1 MVFCKGLSFF
11 PDLEEIPMAF
21 AIAVLCKGTWGLQV
35 SWFAVGKGLD
45 IEEVEVASQW
55 INTSCADM

>member
-1 MVFCKGLSFF
+1 METKEKGRRRMVFCKGLSFF

-35 SWFAVGKGLD
+35 SWFAVGR
-45 IEEVEVASQW
+45 VW
-55 INTSCADM
+55 ILKK

>member
-11 PDLEEIPMAF
+11 PGLEEIPMAF

-35 SWFAVGKGLD
+35 SWFAVGR
-45 IEEVEVASQW
+45 VW
-55 INTSCADM
+55 ILKK